1 MKIIDF
7 MALAILTLSPAAVGA
22 DSSERSSP
30 LDRNPACMERTPD
43 ASSGNC
49 VISDEGIPRHT
60 YPSKRPPVGTA
71 PAPATA
77 ATAPPSAVRKS
88 ATGK

>member
-1 MKIIDF
+1 MRTIDF
-7 MALAILTLSPAAVGA
+7 MTLAILTLSPAAMGA
-22 DSSERSSP
+22 DSAERSSP
-30 LDRNPACMERTPD
+30 LDRNPACMERTTD

-49 VISDEGIPRHT
+49 VISDDGKPRRT
-60 YPSKRPPVGTA
+60 YPPKQSPASTA